1 MPAAK
6 CYCRPQRD
14 PVPRWTCYDASTAQ
28 MLCCLSAT
36 VYDVRCLEA
45 SLSPGDVIGIDQN
58 GEQLINCPETGAN
71 THLRGKAFFWFPD
84 ANATDQI
91 NPWRPCPQVCSE
103 SQLPGGIITNCL
115 TGVQVAWN
123 YSCDTG
129 LVTFVSTW
137 IFAPGGTPPSFLTFP
152 SVGIVTADPDWYLN
166 NEIDIPYLTTGV
178 NNNRPRF
185 SVKLK
190 MTCDARDPCS
200 PFTCWPVCMAK
211 VCDGVTYVKD
221 IYFSV
226 SGCECLNVDSELA
239 SFGGAD
245 IQFRF
250 GSSEAAPRPC
260 AYVEVQYYCN
270 YVGSLIRSV
279 SIQGRI
285 AGITTY
291 TDIVSTD
298 CVEEEWTDSFT
309 LDPAAFQ
316 DPNCTSTVTVDVTS
330 GGGWRTP

>member
-1 MPAAK
+1 
-6 CYCRPQRD
+6 
-14 PVPRWTCYDASTAQ
+14 
-28 MLCCLSAT
+28 
-36 VYDVRCLEA
+36 
-45 SLSPGDVIGIDQN
+45 
-58 GEQLINCPETGAN
+58 
-71 THLRGKAFFWFPD
+71 
-84 ANATDQI
+84 
-91 NPWRPCPQVCSE
+91 
-103 SQLPGGIITNCL
+103 
-115 TGVQVAWN
+115 
-123 YSCDTG
+123 
-129 LVTFVSTW
+129 
-137 IFAPGGTPPSFLTFP
+137 
-152 SVGIVTADPDWYLN
+152 
-166 NEIDIPYLTTGV
+166 
-178 NNNRPRF
+178 
-185 SVKLK
+185 
-190 MTCDARDPCS
+190 
-200 PFTCWPVCMAK
+200 MAK